1 MRISIPLLLVCIGV
15 GSYVNIRIGL
25 AEHFVSRHNRSF
37 ASFSLS
43 FLTQQSFPLLHKATY
58 TGVVVHPFCSWHIPS
73 LCLLFLLC
81 VTLLRPSVLW
91 KEKAYNRFFD
101 RLCFFRDS
109 RRLEF
114 TFFRAWLVSGFLKPS
129 PNSFLFRHA
138 NWYAQRGS
146 KPLIEGRCP
155 SHRGPNFW
163 KLTFFKFL
171 GH

>member
-129 PNSFLFRHA
+129 RNSFLFRHA
-138 NWYAQRGS
+138 NWYVG
-146 KPLIEGRCP
+146 
-155 SHRGPNFW
+155 
-163 KLTFFKFL
+163 LTS
-171 GH
+171 